1 MAFCKHCGRKLEEGE
16 VCSCIE
22 EINKEEVSEST
33 TSKMERK
40 TIQVEDL
47 LETVKKVYKNPC
59 GEIHEIVQ
67 KLDIQKS
74 VIYLAIQAVLSGVFA
89 VSCAK
94 KINDL
99 ISMGGSY
106 TASYKFSSPKTFF
119 LTIVY
124 SMILSIILAC
134 LYYVGGKAVKSEM
147 GYKEALSLASIKAIA
162 ASPVIILSIILFW
175 TNPLVGIAVFF
186 LGFLFS
192 IFYLI
197 YGMKGMK
204 DISENKSLYLSFVV
218 MVVFIIIY
226 FMFAKKVA
234 LMYVP
239 DSIKSGLSNLDFSSL
254 LDLLN
259 MFM

>member
-1 MAFCKHCGRKLEEGE
+1 
-16 VCSCIE
+16 
-22 EINKEEVSEST
+22 
-33 TSKMERK
+33 
-40 TIQVEDL
+40 
-47 LETVKKVYKNPC
+47 
-59 GEIHEIVQ
+59 
-67 KLDIQKS
+67 
-74 VIYLAIQAVLSGVFA
+74 
-89 VSCAK
+89 
-94 KINDL
+94 
-99 ISMGGSY
+99 
-106 TASYKFSSPKTFF
+106 
-119 LTIVY
+119 
-124 SMILSIILAC
+124 MILSIILSC

-197 YGMKGMK
+197 YGMKGME

-226 FMFAKKVA
+226 FMFAKKLA
-234 LMYVP
+234 LTYVP